1 MKIREKIYLDQKGL
15 ETYGPLNI
23 VIFGDSISHGAFL
36 DGMDYEN
43 VYWNLLRKKLNA
55 VRDYIPVNMI
65 CAAIGGTT
73 ASASLS
79 RLEKQVLQHKPDAV
93 IVCFGLNDVNG
104 TLENYI
110 RSLRTIFLRCL
121 QEGCEIIFMTPNM
134 MNTYVA
140 DDTPS
145 QHLAYAH
152 KTAEMQT
159 NGRMDR
165 YIAEAIRLAKEMD
178 VTVCDCYSEWK
189 KLAKTQD
196 TTTLLA
202 NRINHPSIEMHRLF
216 ADRLFETIMNG

>member
-23 VIFGDSISHGAFL
+23 VIFGDSVSHGAFL
-36 DGMDYEN
+36 DNIDYES

-145 QHLAYAH
+145 QHLSYAH

-202 NRINHPSIEMHRLF
+202 NRINHPNTEMHRLF